1 MGRDGSRPVY
11 SRGVVKARP
20 AFLIAAV
27 MTAGAL
33 LFAFAETFQYYLRSR
48 MWNQPFRWT
57 ASFSENLLTSMVLA
71 ALTPIAFWMSR
82 RFRLERGR
90 LSRALLLHAGAGL
103 VFAVAAVSA
112 IAGLAALRWPN
123 VSFAMVFGKLGTFYA
138 LFYFAIYWG
147 ITGAI
152 HAAYYYRETQRREE
166 KLVRERLEVLRSK
179 LNPHFL
185 FNTLNAISTMALQRD
200 HDRVAQSLGLVGDM
214 LRASLDDSLPQ
225 EITLSRE
232 LELTEKY
239 LAIQRIRFGDRLRID
254 REVDPGSLSA
264 LVPSMLLQ
272 PIVENAIVHGVA
284 AKPGDGWVR
293 IETRASNGQLV
304 LRVSDSGGGFKDAP
318 RNGIG
323 LANTKERLQTLYGT
337 RHRFETGE
345 RVEITMPFRTEP

>member
-1 MGRDGSRPVY
+1 VKVRP
-11 SRGVVKARP
+11 P
-20 AFLIAAV
+20 FLIAAV
-27 MTAGAL
+27 ITLCAA
-33 LFAFAETFQYYLRSR
+33 LFAFGETLQYYLRSR

-57 ASFSENLLTSMVLA
+57 ASFTENMLTSMVLA
-71 ALTPIAFWMSR
+71 GLTPIAFYASR

-90 LSRALLLHAGAGL
+90 VLRALFVHTLAGL
-103 VFAVAAVSA
+103 LFAIAAVTA

-123 VSFAMVFGKLGTFYA
+123 VDFALVFGKLGTFYV

-152 HAAYYYRETQRREE
+152 HAAHYYREAQSREE

-200 HDRVAQSLGLVGDM
+200 HERVAQSLGLVGDM
-214 LRASLDDSLPQ
+214 LRASLDESLPQ
-225 EITLSRE
+225 EIPLARE

-239 LAIQRIRFGDRLRID
+239 LAIQHIRFGDRLRIE
-254 REVDPGSLSA
+254 RAIDPASLPA

-284 AKPGDGWVR
+284 AKPGEGWVR
-293 IETRASNGQLV
+293 IETLASDGRLV
-304 LRVSDSGGGFKDAP
+304 VRVSDSGGGFKDAP

-323 LANTKERLQTLYGT
+323 LANTRERLQTLYGN
-337 RHRFETGE
+337 RHRLETGE
-345 RVEITMPFRTEP
+345 RVEITMPLRTT